1 MESKLDQKLDMFFEK
16 MAERFGMNNERPA
29 VATAA
34 DESDDNGRVHQMR
47 SQDRKLHRK
56 EVAVSD
62 VIAIIIFYFILF
74 LFS

>member
-47 SQDRKLHRK
+47 SQD
-56 EVAVSD
+56 
-62 VIAIIIFYFILF
+62 
-74 LFS
+74 